1 MELERLTTHLVN
13 GMLIVGLTLLGL
25 VFVHLAAKR
34 VLGWVRSVE
43 NIRDARRQ
51 QLVTLVLIV
60 RWVLDIALVASAVLM
75 LLSTFGIDITPLL
88 ASVGVA
94 GLAVSLGAQSLIKD
108 VIGGLLV
115 IVENQYAVDEFIQV
129 GSVSGWVERIT
140 LRATYVRALNGDL
153 CTVPNGEV
161 RVLANRTRDWS
172 RVLVDLGVAYEEDLD
187 RALRV
192 LEESAEAFGQDP
204 AFAPHLLEPPQVLGV
219 ASLGDSAAN
228 VRVAVRTQ
236 PGKQWEVGRQL
247 RKYLLAACER
257 EGVSLPYPR
266 QEVWVRGP
274 AQPEGDASGQV
285 GGAKLAGDC
294 PEGPPVRNP

>member
-1 MELERLTTHLVN
+1 MTGDELRFLLTSTA
-13 GMLIVGLTLLGL
+13 LIVGLTAVGL
-25 VFVHLAAKR
+25 VAVHLVARRFLKWARAEQR
-34 VLGWVRSVE
+34 VRE
-43 NIRDARRQ
+43 ARRQ
-51 QLVTLVLIV
+51 QLVTLILIV
-60 RWVLDIALVASAVLM
+60 RWVLDILLVTSAVLM
-75 LLSTFGIDITPLL
+75 LLATFGIEITPLL

-94 GLAVSLGAQSLIKD
+94 GLAVSLGAQTLIKD
-108 VIGGLLV
+108 LIGGLLI
-115 IVENQYAVDEFIQV
+115 IVENQYAVGDNIQV
-129 GSVSGWVERIT
+129 GDVSGEVERIT
-140 LRATYVRALNGDL
+140 LRTTQVRALNGDL
-153 CTVPNGEV
+153 FVVPNGEV
-161 RVLANRTRDWS
+161 RVMANRTRDWS
-172 RVLVDLGVAYEEDLD
+172 RVMLDLGVAYEEDLD

-274 AQPEGDASGQV
+274 AQPEGDASG
-285 GGAKLAGDC
+285 
-294 PEGPPVRNP
+294 